1 MLVFLHIFAGSIAL
15 LAGTISFLAKKGANT
30 HRKAGKVFVISMV
43 LMTLSGALL
52 AFINDEMLNMV
63 AGLVTFY
70 LVCTAFVAA
79 RITTFKP
86 NLTNLSLAFFGLL
99 VGVYA
104 VLTGFHA
111 LSQGI
116 AKIDGNPT
124 QVIIVFGTI
133 SLLAA
138 LADTYLLKKQKLNN
152 KARLVRHSWRI
163 GVAMFIAAASFFL
176 GQSQVFPG
184 AIRNSFLLV
193 TPVLLVL
200 LSTIYWVVRVR
211 VWGLKRR
218 T

>member
-79 RITTFKP
+79 RTKTFRP
-86 NLTNLSLAFFGLL
+86 NLPNVLLAFLGLL

-104 VLTGFHA
+104 VLTGFHS
-111 LSQGI
+111 LDQGI
-116 AKIDGNPT
+116 TKIDGNPT
-124 QVIIVFGTI
+124 QVIIVFGSI
-133 SLLAA
+133 SLVAA
-138 LADTYLLKKQKLNN
+138 LADTYLLKTQKLDY

-176 GQSQVFPG
+176 GQSQVFPEP
-184 AIRNSFLLV
+184 IRNPFVLLA
-193 TPVLLVL
+193 PVLLVL
-200 LSTIYWVVRVR
+200 LSTGYWVVRVR
-211 VWGLKRR
+211 FWGLKKR